1 MQLNIIYNES
11 FVLNNIQNSDQ
22 ILKIKESIEKK
33 YNIPICQ
40 QSLLWCGKNLK
51 NNHSISHYNIKN
63 NDLIFLSNELKG
75 GNVVGFP
82 DVGHLILLLSFS
94 IIILLLFNLF
104 FSNIYNYFASVA
116 TLPECKPSLADI
128 NSQLNSNSAGMSGN
142 FSEFHKVIGS
152 KLDKQ
157 KVHTMHTVQKGGQ
170 FLENNGQNI
179 YNIATLFYSALSVI
193 IITIYFYTVY
203 CNEGLSNWI
212 IIGAFGTLL
221 TFLIGAIISNK
232 LLTAQII
239 SQPIVMKIMTI
250 TSIIMA
256 IVLFLIT
263 IIVPFIKKTDYLHWS
278 TYIYPFTVVLAMIY
292 LNWMKIENPFLN
304 IINKIIALIALI
316 CVPYIVAYIYNVNKL
331 CA

>member
-51 NNHSISHYNIKN
+51 NNHSIDHYNIKN

-128 NSQLNSNSAGMSGN
+128 NSQLNRNSAEMSGN
-142 FSEFHKVIGS
+142 FSEFHKIIGE
-152 KLDKQ
+152 KLEKH
-157 KVHTMHTVQKGGQ
+157 KIQKGGQ
-170 FLENNGQNI
+170 FLENNGKNI
-179 YNIATLFYSALSVI
+179 YNISTLFYSALSVI
-193 IITIYFYTVY
+193 IITIYFYTIY

-212 IIGAFGTLL
+212 IIGALGTLL

-232 LLTAQII
+232 LLTNQII
-239 SQPIVMKIMTI
+239 SHPVAMKIITI
-250 TSIIMA
+250 TSITIA

-263 IIVPFIKKTDYLHWS
+263 LIVPFIKKTDYLHWS

-304 IINKIIALIALI
+304 IINKIITLITLI
-316 CVPYIVAYIYNVNKL
+316 CLPYIVAYIYNVKKL
-331 CA
+331 CS